1 MEMKLNCMRKK
12 RNREK
17 DSKKDSKKRRKKGKI
32 EINKYRKI
40 EMNK

>member
-32 EINKYRKI
+32 EINKDRKI
-40 EMNK
+40 QMNK

>member
-17 DSKKDSKKRRKKGKI
+17 DSKKDSKKKRKKGKI